1 MTLQQMEYI
10 VALDEHRHFVK
21 AAEACGVSQSTLST
35 LLKKLE
41 EELDTIIFDRTAHPL
56 RPTEAG
62 KKIIAQARVVL
73 FNTEQLR
80 EMTLSE
86 RQQSSGVVKIA
97 VIPTVAP
104 YIVPKL
110 FKRLREDNPLIEPR
124 IYEMQTPEIIHRL
137 SRAEL
142 DMAIMATPLERPN
155 LLEVP
160 LYYEKLVAYV
170 SPDEDL
176 SSQAEIASNNLPSEH
191 LWVLKDGNCLRNQVF
206 NLCKR
211 TSSYNAI
218 FEAGSID
225 TLVKI
230 VDENGGYTVIPEL
243 HIDLLRDNQ
252 QCHIRPLVNP
262 APVREISLVIRN
274 DFVRERMLNEVAAA
288 VKKIIP
294 EHMIDSRLKKYAIR
308 L

>member
-10 VALDEHRHFVK
+10 VALDEYRHFVR

-41 EELDTIIFDRTAHPL
+41 DELDTIIFDRNEHPL
-56 RPTEAG
+56 KPTQAG
-62 KKIIAQARVVL
+62 AKIIAQARVVL
-73 FNTEQLR
+73 FNMNQIR
-80 EMTLSE
+80 EITQSE
-86 RQQSSGVVKIA
+86 RELCSGEVKIA
-97 VIPTVAP
+97 VIPTVSP

-110 FKRLREDNPLIEPR
+110 FKALREDNPDIETC
-124 IYEMQTPEIIHRL
+124 IIEMQTPQILQAL

-142 DMAIMATPLERPN
+142 DMAIMATPLESPN

-170 SPDEDL
+170 SPSESL
-176 SSQAEIASNNLPSEH
+176 ASHTEIPSNALPSDH
-191 LWVLKDGNCLRNQVF
+191 LWVLKDGNCLRNQVM
-206 NLCKR
+206 NLCGM
-211 TSSYNAI
+211 SSKYNAH

-243 HIDLLRDNQ
+243 HIGLLKDSQ
-252 QCHIRPLVNP
+252 QRHIRPLVNP
-262 APVREISLVIRN
+262 VPVREISIVIRN
-274 DFVRERMLNEVAAA
+274 DYVRERMLNEVAAA

-294 EHMIDSRLKKYAIR
+294 DHMIDSRLKKFAIK